1 MKRITSIILIIF
13 GFLLCLISI
22 YPVFDMNKQVGESIT
37 EWEELKQ
44 DNVLL
49 NEGLENDDK
58 KPIDSKLIGL
68 LQISTYDQQIPIRR
82 GIDTDILKKGAGLD
96 ESTTQIGEKGNSVI
110 YGHRENILW
119 NLKHV
124 DINDELIIETL
135 LKKGAGLD
143 ESTTQIGEKGNSVI
157 YGHRENILWNLKHV
171 DINDELIIETLDKVL
186 KFKIF
191 DIKTVDPGNP
201 YIDEKSQDS
210 VLTLVTCYPFIYMGP
225 TPQRYVVKAR
235 KIFDIKTVD
244 PGNPYIDEKSQD
256 SVLTLVTCYPFI
268 YMGPTPQRYVVKAR
282 LIEES

>member
-22 YPVFDMNKQVGESIT
+22 YPVFDMNKQVSESIT

-124 DINDELIIETL
+124 DINDELM
-135 LKKGAGLD
+135 
-143 ESTTQIGEKGNSVI
+143 
-157 YGHRENILWNLKHV
+157 
-171 DINDELIIETLDKVL
+171 IETLDKVL

-191 DIKTVDPGNP
+191 DIK
-201 YIDEKSQDS
+201 I
-210 VLTLVTCYPFIYMGP
+210 
-225 TPQRYVVKAR
+225 
-235 KIFDIKTVD
+235 VD